1 VRRNVGADT
10 PFPPEVPHALNP
22 REGAQVD
29 YWLAREPASD
39 ISLDVFDA
47 KGERVRH
54 MSSAE
59 VRQVT
64 EYARPPHPNF
74 WVLTETPLSKTAGA
88 HRTNW
93 DLRYDAPRSFTH
105 SYEIN
110 ANPGLTPPSPE
121 GPLVAPGTYSLKLTV
136 DGQSYT
142 QAVVVRADPRSPAT
156 PAAIVAQTALQVKLT
171 QAINFTYDA
180 QHIAAALGEAV
191 RGDTASLLYPFYARL
206 DSVAGLD
213 AQRRQGRGPG
223 PAPAPTLRAL
233 NGSFV
238 NMLNAQDNGDLAPT
252 PALLSTFASRCREL
266 QSVATR
272 WERLLNDL
280 VEVNRLLQARGNP
293 KVSRPTNRGVPPTC

>member
-1 VRRNVGADT
+1 
-10 PFPPEVPHALNP
+10 
-22 REGAQVD
+22 
-29 YWLAREPASD
+29 
-39 ISLDVFDA
+39 
-47 KGERVRH
+47 
-54 MSSAE
+54 
-59 VRQVT
+59 
-64 EYARPPHPNF
+64 
-74 WVLTETPLSKTAGA
+74 
-88 HRTNW
+88 
-93 DLRYDAPRSFTH
+93 
-105 SYEIN
+105 
-110 ANPGLTPPSPE
+110 
-121 GPLVAPGTYSLKLTV
+121 
-136 DGQSYT
+136 
-142 QAVVVRADPRSPAT
+142 VVVRADPRSPAT